1 MFFLIYLSNATQAFS
16 TEELVELLN
25 VARTHNA
32 EIGVTGMLLY
42 KDGRFMQILE
52 GQEETVHSLFQEIS
66 SDPRHHKVVTLL
78 EGPCEAREFP
88 DWSMGFQNLDSS
100 DLSAT
105 PGYSEFL
112 NKPFTEDEFLPDP
125 TRAQRLL
132 RVFKR
137 I

>member
-1 MFFLIYLSNATQAFS
+1 MYFLIYLSIATQEF
-16 TEELVELLN
+16 TTDELVDLLN
-25 VARTHNA
+25 VARTHNG
-32 EIGVTGMLLY
+32 EIGITGMLLY

-52 GQEETVHSLFQEIS
+52 GKKETVQSLFKKIS
-66 SDPRHHKVVTLL
+66 NDPRHHKVVTLL

-88 DWSMGFQNLDSS
+88 DWSMGFRSLDSA

-112 NKPFTEDEFLPDP
+112 NRPFTEDEFLPDP